1 MNMTPEELFE
11 EKQHLVF
18 AAIKQQFH
26 SHANA
31 EKIAK
36 KNYMDFDDLVQI
48 GRIKLWELCL
58 NYDPKKNLLLMHM

>member
-31 EKIAK
+31 EKSQRKI
-36 KNYMDFDDLVQI
+36 I
-48 GRIKLWELCL
+48 WI
-58 NYDPKKNLLLMHM
+58 LMILFK